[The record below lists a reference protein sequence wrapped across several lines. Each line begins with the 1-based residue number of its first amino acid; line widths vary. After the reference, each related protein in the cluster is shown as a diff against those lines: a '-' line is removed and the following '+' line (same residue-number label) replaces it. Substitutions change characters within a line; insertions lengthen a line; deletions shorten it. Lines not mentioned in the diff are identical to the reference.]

1 MHTSPLMGHRPQE
14 GHYEDKHAHNPRRR
28 DSTDRHAHAHTVR
41 TTGKHRNAEITQKDH
56 GSVAPSASVVTFNRR
71 PSVDVLL
78 HQSRPAAVPTRGPR
92 SQGGNPAAIYSHTLT
107 PTLAHRSKHHALER
121 RSPSC
126 LNGNAAAA
134 AGR

>member
-41 TTGKHRNAEITQKDH
+41 TAGKHRNAEITQKNH

-71 PSVDVLL
+71 TSVDTNTNTNTKYTCDTGQTRNKLL
-78 HQSRPAAVPTRGPR
+78 AQICAP
-92 SQGGNPAAIYSHTLT
+92 
-107 PTLAHRSKHHALER
+107 
-121 RSPSC
+121 
-126 LNGNAAAA
+126 
-134 AGR
+134 